1 MMCGLRMMLAGVLL
15 YLWSWARGERNLPTR
30 KDLSQSFVLAF
41 FMVFM
46 ASGFLAKGQES
57 ISSGT
62 AAMILGAVPIWMV
75 ARRLAVLRRSP
86 AFVSAV
92 LRARDRLCGPHPSQ
106 RQSDGLRHGL
116 RMGHPACTVR
126 RLRLGDWLVP
136 LQKTGERDPAFR
148 HTDERPV
155 DVHRRPAEP
164 RGCRRAWGVFHVLD
178 GFRHSAERGGAA
190 LSGHLW
196 GDHRLHLLFLAVA
209 AHPHPVVA
217 ISYEY
222 VNPVIGVF
230 LGWLLAGEQVDGVI
244 VTACC
249 LTVLS
254 VFFIVSRKHG

>member
-1 MMCGLRMMLAGVLL
+1 
-15 YLWSWARGERNLPTR
+15 
-30 KDLSQSFVLAF
+30 
-41 FMVFM
+41 
-46 ASGFLAKGQES
+46 
-57 ISSGT
+57 
-62 AAMILGAVPIWMV
+62 
-75 ARRLAVLRRSP
+75 
-86 AFVSAV
+86 
-92 LRARDRLCGPHPSQ
+92 
-106 RQSDGLRHGL
+106 
-116 RMGHPACTVR
+116 MGHPACAVR

-178 GFRHSAERGGAA
+178 GFRHSAERGALLYLVIFGAIIA
-190 LSGHLW
+190 YTCYFWLL
-196 GDHRLHLLFLAVA
+196 LHTRT
-209 AHPHPVVA
+209 VVA